1 MMYLPPHFEQNNPQ
15 LLLEVMQR
23 YSFATLISTL
33 DGAPFATHIPVLT
46 RMIDGAVQIEGHMA
60 RANPHWRAL
69 QNMPQ
74 ALVIFHG
81 PHTYISPTL
90 FKSKN
95 RVPTWNYIAVH
106 ASGVVTLQHTDEA
119 KLALLASLVGQQE
132 PAYEHQF
139 TQIDDDVRNSL
150 LGAIVGF
157 TLRVQTLEGK
167 FKLGQH
173 RLADDKAEMQQ
184 WHESGGENE
193 QALAQWMKRLGYWQ

>member
-1 MMYLPPHFEQNNPQ
+1 MMYVPPHFEQNNPQ

-23 YSFATLISTL
+23 YSFATLISTV

-46 RMIDGAVQIEGHMA
+46 QMIDGAVQIEGHMA

-69 QNMPQ
+69 QSTPQ

-81 PHTYISPTL
+81 PHTYISPTM

-95 RVPTWNYIAVH
+95 RVPTWNYVAVH
-106 ASGVVTLQHTDEA
+106 ASGVVSLQDTHDA
-119 KLALLASLVGQQE
+119 KLALLARLVAQQE
-132 PAYEHQF
+132 PAYENQF
-139 TQIDDDVRNSL
+139 TQTDDDVRNSL

-157 TLRVQTLEGK
+157 TLCVQKLEGK